1 MSKINMNFLTYD
13 IINIILKNVTIDNTP
28 LLTYRLKYV
37 NKSFYNFICNENYK
51 ICKYLNDKEEDL
63 DILYKNGNIQIY
75 NWLYCNN
82 INITYKNVIG
92 LIQYNRYD
100 ILKYSLKFKNNIN
113 IIFNRFYLTYHNN
126 DIHNIFNIFNNGK
139 SFLIYACENN
149 SKDICDFF
157 LNSYDENNKRYTCY
171 DKEIELCMEYA
182 SKNNNIN
189 ILKYLINNH
198 LDKI

>member
-1 MSKINMNFLTYD
+1 MSKINMNFLSYD

-37 NKSFYNFICNENYK
+37 NKSFYNFICNEKYK
-51 ICKYLNDKEEDL
+51 TCKYLNDKEEDL
-63 DILYKNGNIQIY
+63 DILYKNGDIQIY
-75 NWLYCNN
+75 NWLYYNN

-92 LIQYNRYD
+92 LIQYNRCD
-100 ILKYSLKFKNNIN
+100 ILKYSLKYKNNIN
-113 IIFNRFYLTYHNN
+113 IIFNRFYLTYNNN

-171 DKEIELCMEYA
+171 DKEIELCIEYV
-182 SKNNNIN
+182 SKNNNTN